1 MISECIR
8 TNRCGDNRTRDQQWY
23 PWSDIVLAKN
33 EQTYGNLMAVMP
45 EELFLIIGKTNGKAP
60 RQVGTAQLNTQ
71 FYFHHT
77 SYVILKCFKEV
88 SEN

>member
-33 EQTYGNLMAVMP
+33 EQTYGNLTALVP
-45 EELFLIIGKTNGKAP
+45 E
-60 RQVGTAQLNTQ
+60 QLNSKEQ
-71 FYFHHT
+71 PMARHNIEFD
-77 SYVILKCFKEV
+77 VILKSYKEV
-88 SEN
+88 S